1 MNTEV
6 VQKNIILVVDDEPV
20 NLNLL
25 LHSLVSAGFEV
36 VVAENGQS
44 AIQKAEADLP
54 DLILLDVMMPD
65 LNGFET
71 CRRLKAKE
79 ATQDIPVIFM
89 TASTETI
96 DKVQGFNLGA
106 IDYMTKPLQPAEVLA
121 RIKTHLN
128 ICHLTQQLKKQNV
141 RLAQEIQERQRIET
155 ERLKLLEQ
163 ERQARVAY
171 QIAQQEAEAARE
183 HSNLVLESIHDAIW
197 DWDLRSN
204 QVRWNQG
211 IHTLFGYSPAEV
223 GEDPAWW
230 HDRIHPDDRDQI
242 VTEIQAVIASGQHS
256 WTGEYRYRRADGSYA
271 YIFDRGYLIRSADGT
286 PIRMMGGMTDMTERK
301 QIQEELQRQNLRS
314 QLFAEVTLTI
324 RQSLQLDD
332 VLQTSVNE
340 VQRIFD
346 TDRVLILRLF
356 PNGWAKIVTESVVP
370 PWNSV
375 LNCNITD
382 DCFGPQ
388 YLQNYHQGRVYMI
401 NNVDTASVHPCLAEF
416 LHQFSVKAKLVV
428 PILHKEQ
435 LWGLM
440 IAHQCSG
447 GRVWTGF
454 EIELLQ
460 QLSDQIGIA
469 LAQAELLEAETRQR
483 EELARSNAELQQF
496 AYIAS
501 HDLQEPLRMVTSYL
515 QLFARRY
522 QNQLDSNA
530 DEFIAYAVDGA
541 TRMQSL
547 INDLLAYSRV
557 GTRIAPFEAVDCNL
571 VVQQVIRN
579 LEVAIAESQ
588 ATITCDPL
596 PVVIGDKTQLTQVF
610 QNLISNAIK
619 FRGAELP
626 QVYIAAD
633 RQNREW
639 CFSVRDNG
647 IGIEPEYAD
656 RIFVIFQR
664 LHNRTEYPG
673 TGIGLAICKKIVE
686 RHGGQIWI
694 QSELGQGA
702 TFYFT
707 IPEPG
712 GTLP

>member
-1 MNTEV
+1 MSTEV
-6 VQKNIILVVDDEPV
+6 VRKDTILVVDDEPV
-20 NLNLL
+20 NLSLL
-25 LHSLVSAGFEV
+25 LHSLTSAGFEV
-36 VVAENGQS
+36 VVAESGES
-44 AIQKAEADLP
+44 AIHKAEANLP

-65 LNGFET
+65 LSGFET
-71 CRRLKAKE
+71 CRLLKAKV

-89 TASTETI
+89 TASAETI
-96 DKVQGFNLGA
+96 DKVQGFSLGA

-128 ICHLTQQLKKQNV
+128 ICHLTQQLKEQNA

-183 HSNLVLESIHDAIW
+183 HSNTILESIHDAIW

-204 QVRWNQG
+204 QVRWSQG
-211 IHTLFGYSPAEV
+211 IYTLFGYATDEV
-223 GEDPAWW
+223 GTTPTWW
-230 HDRIHPDDRDQI
+230 HDRIHADDRESI
-242 VTEIQAVIASGQHS
+242 VHSIEAVIAQGQHS
-256 WTGEYRYRRADGSYA
+256 WTGEYRYRRVDGSYA
-271 YIFDRGYLIRSADGT
+271 YVFDRGYLIRSTDGT
-286 PIRMMGGMTDMTERK
+286 PIRMVGGMTDMTERK

-314 QLFAEVTLTI
+314 QLFAEVALKI
-324 RQSLQLDD
+324 RQSLQLDE
-332 VLQTSVNE
+332 VLQASVNE
-340 VQRIFD
+340 VQRIFQV
-346 TDRVLILRLF
+346 DRVLILRLF
-356 PNGWAKIVTESVVP
+356 PNAWAKIVTEVVVP
-370 PWNSV
+370 PWSSV
-375 LNCNITD
+375 INCNITD

-388 YLQNYHQGRVYMI
+388 YLQRYGQGRVYMI
-401 NNVDTASVHPCLAEF
+401 NDVDTASVLPCLIEF
-416 LHQFSVKAKLVV
+416 LQQFGVKAKLVV
-428 PILHKEQ
+428 PILLKEE
-435 LWGLM
+435 LWGLL

-447 GRVWTGF
+447 RREWTNF

-522 QNQLDSNA
+522 QNQLDTNA

-541 TRMQSL
+541 TRMQAL

-557 GTRIAPFEAVDCNL
+557 GTRNLPFEAVDCNL
-571 VVQQVIRN
+571 VVKQVIRN
-579 LEVAIAESQ
+579 LQIAIAESQ
-588 ATITCDPL
+588 ATVTYDSL
-596 PVVIGDKTQLTQVF
+596 PTVIGDETQLAQVF

-619 FRGAELP
+619 FRGVALP
-626 QVYIAAD
+626 RVHITAS

-639 CFSVRDNG
+639 CFSVQDNG
-647 IGIEPEYAD
+647 IGIEPDYAD

-664 LHNRTEYPG
+664 LHSRTEYPG

-686 RHGGQIWI
+686 RHGGRIWI
-694 QSELGQGA
+694 ESELGQGT
-702 TFYFT
+702 TFHFT

-712 GTLP
+712 STLP